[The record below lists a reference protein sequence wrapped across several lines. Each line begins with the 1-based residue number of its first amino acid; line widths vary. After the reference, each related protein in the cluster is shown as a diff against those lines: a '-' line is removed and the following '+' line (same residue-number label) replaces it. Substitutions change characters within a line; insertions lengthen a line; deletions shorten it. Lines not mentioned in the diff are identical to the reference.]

1 MIVGMRTHPLTG
13 INDVADCGVARL
25 GRVAVRA
32 SIRLRALAPDRLE
45 FLQLTAQGVDGLAR
59 GHVGVFVRAI
69 RLAGAA
75 GMEFAPRQRR
85 MGSHPEAV
93 PAVVAVLAAADG
105 HPACLQAWG
114 DMLQTVGVARDVVA
128 ERRRGR

>member
-1 MIVGMRTHPLTG
+1 MIVSAWTHPLTG

-45 FLQLTAQGVDGLAR
+45 FLQLAAQGIDGFAR

-69 RLAGAA
+69 RLAGAT
-75 GMEFAPRQRR
+75 GMEFASRQRR
-85 MGSHPEAV
+85 MH
-93 PAVVAVLAAADG
+93 G
-105 HPACLQAWG
+105 HA
-114 DMLQTVGVARDVVA
+114 
-128 ERRRGR
+128 